1 VPLCE
6 LAGGGA
12 EDVAALPRSVVQVHD
27 NVGECGDVNW
37 LFSAGSSM
45 RHGLTAPVLAGPH
58 ARAFAKPI
66 GFPAECLDY

>member
-1 VPLCE
+1 
-6 LAGGGA
+6 
-12 EDVAALPRSVVQVHD
+12 VHD